1 MRSRPASAFTSKK
14 SEIDENLFGINIY
27 INEEMKI
34 KKNKTKLKNKYLIR
48 NKNQKLKF
56 YNKMICLGL
65 K

>member
-14 SEIDENLFGINIY
+14 SEIDENLFGIFKY
-27 INEEMKI
+27 YEAMKI
-34 KKNKTKLKNKYLIR
+34 KKNKTKLKIKYLIS